1 MFFKA
6 TKKCVNAELVRKV
19 QNSKSNSI
27 LYGQKQPLKY
37 LPRERYSGDLKQKCV
52 AQNLGELYVSNCD
65 EVDFSKGITD
75 CGFSRHS
82 APKSQVFNSSNLI
95 L

>member
-52 AQNLGELYVSNCD
+52 A
-65 EVDFSKGITD
+65 
-75 CGFSRHS
+75 
-82 APKSQVFNSSNLI
+82 
-95 L
+95 